1 MIIYRLV
8 KFMLGLIMPV
18 MEPLFSLGDIVFLWD
33 WVPDFLNDIR
43 IVFYLV
49 PVYDLIPLIHMI
61 IMISVLRIL
70 VALVRFIFDAI
81 PLY

>member
-18 MEPLFSLGDIVFLWD
+18 MEPLFSLGDIVFIWD

-49 PVYDLIPLIHMI
+49 PVYDLIPLIRMI
-61 IMISVLRIL
+61 ILIGVLRIL